1 MNNIFIQDE
10 APASVDVDTL
20 TESYSGRWEGMEG
33 VEESSAFIQFMAS
46 DDLIYV
52 VLGVSLIIWFVLL
65 FFMIRVDKKVS
76 GLEQAVKESQYTEKE
91 HLEKEFQATE

>member
-1 MNNIFIQDE
+1 MNKIFTQDE
-10 APASVDVDTL
+10 SPVRVDTL
-20 TESYSGRWEGMEG
+20 TESYSGRWEGVEG

-46 DDLIYV
+46 DDLIWV

-76 GLEQAVKESQYTEKE
+76 MLEVAVKQKKQSEPSGSDKE
-91 HLEKEFQATE
+91 IENKKS

>member
-1 MNNIFIQDE
+1 MKNMFAQDE
-10 APASVDVDTL
+10 SPVRVDTL

-46 DDLIYV
+46 DDLIWV

-65 FFMIRVDKKVS
+65 FFLIRVDKKVTKLEKTVKQSQQGEPS
-76 GLEQAVKESQYTEKE
+76 GSDKESEGKE
-91 HLEKEFQATE
+91 L